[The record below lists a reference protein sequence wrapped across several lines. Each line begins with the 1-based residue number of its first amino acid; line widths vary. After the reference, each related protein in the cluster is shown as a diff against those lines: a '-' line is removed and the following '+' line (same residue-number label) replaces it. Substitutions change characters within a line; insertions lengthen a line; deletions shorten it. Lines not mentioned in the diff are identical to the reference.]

1 MAELIDRDAA
11 ILAFSDYAEIKEDLD
26 DYREI
31 LENIP
36 AVNRWISVEDALPEN
51 LTPVIITY
59 ANRYPIMPCYQKDK
73 NKPYVGA
80 AYCHNDK
87 WFWYSVT
94 CEDLLAEYGYSFAD
108 EMDDAIEVLAWMP
121 MPDAYEP
128 EKEDDK

>member
-1 MAELIDRDAA
+1 MADLIEREPL
-11 ILAFSDYAEIKEDLD
+11 LAKMFPSAGKRQVEEA
-26 DYREI
+26 
-31 LENIP
+31 P

-73 NKPYVGA
+73 DKPYVGA

-94 CEDLLAEYGYSFAD
+94 CGDLLAEYGYSFDD
-108 EMDDAIEVLAWMP
+108 EMDDAIQVLAWMP
-121 MPDAYEP
+121 MPDTYKLP
-128 EKEDDK
+128 EKE

>member
-1 MAELIDRDAA
+1 MADLIDRNASIRFISNIERDNEDR
-11 ILAFSDYAEIKEDLD
+11 LFSFEEIKKMLRDA
-26 DYREI
+26 
-31 LENIP
+31 P

-51 LTPVIITY
+51 ITPVIITY

-87 WFWYSVT
+87 WFWYSAT

-121 MPDAYEP
+121 LPEP
-128 EKEDDK
+128 PKE